1 MGMVQSLDGP
11 ARTVGETLSKL
22 ESPFLLLI
30 RVYVAWVFLKSGMH
44 KIGDWET
51 TLVLFEYEYQVPL
64 LNFEVAAYLA
74 TFGELVFPI
83 FLIVGLGT
91 RYTALLIS
99 AINIVAVVSYYA
111 TLAKGAGLV
120 WHYLWGSMLLVNIV
134 YGGGIASVDH
144 LLKTR
149 FLRSGGQAVTA

>member
-1 MGMVQSLDGP
+1 MGLLD
-11 ARTVGETLSKL
+11 KL
-22 ESPFLLLI
+22 QLPVEKANNFFAWFSWLLLLYF
-30 RVYVAWVFLKSGMH
+30 RLYVSWVFLKSGMH

-64 LNFEVAAYLA
+64 LNFEFAAYLA
-74 TFGELVFPI
+74 TFGELVIPI
-83 FLIVGLGT
+83 FLIAGFGT
-91 RYTALLIS
+91 RFAALALS
-99 AINIVAVVSYYA
+99 LVNIVAVISYYA

-134 YGGGIASVDH
+134 YGGGLASVDH

-149 FLRSGGQAVTA
+149 LQRSGGQPVTA